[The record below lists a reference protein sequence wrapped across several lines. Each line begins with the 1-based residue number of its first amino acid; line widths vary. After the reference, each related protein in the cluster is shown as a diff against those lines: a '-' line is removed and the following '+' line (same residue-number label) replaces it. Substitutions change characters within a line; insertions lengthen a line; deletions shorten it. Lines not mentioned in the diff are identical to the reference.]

1 MAKRVQ
7 VDCWPTQV
15 PLLGLKV
22 QILAKLMHHA
32 GDRIDIL
39 DRESPCLHRMIE
51 AFVHHYQSS
60 TVYSVGRV
68 VFGFVPS
75 GWFVTSD
82 SAPRLQDK
90 SGGSLNVG
98 VKPANDSAHCGPHAT
113 LTALPE
119 LNTIGNCNSETE
131 RRKTWRKA

>member
-1 MAKRVQ
+1 MPKRIQVQ
-7 VDCWPTQV
+7 CWPAEV

-32 GDRIDIL
+32 GDSIDIL
-39 DRESPCLHRMIE
+39 DRKSPCLHRMIE
-51 AFVHHYQSS
+51 VIVHHYQSS
-60 TVYSVGRV
+60 TVYSVGSV
-68 VFGFVPS
+68 GFGFELS
-75 GWFVTSD
+75 GWNVTSD

-98 VKPANDSAHCGPHAT
+98 VKPENDSAHCGPHAT
-113 LTALPE
+113 LTELPV
-119 LNTIGNCNSETE
+119 LNTIGNSNCETE